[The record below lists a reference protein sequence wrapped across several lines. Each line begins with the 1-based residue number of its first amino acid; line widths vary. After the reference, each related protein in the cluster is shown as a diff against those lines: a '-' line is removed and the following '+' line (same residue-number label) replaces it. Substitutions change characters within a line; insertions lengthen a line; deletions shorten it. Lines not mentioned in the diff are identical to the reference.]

1 MRKITFSHPENYSL
15 LTELAFQR
23 PTLYFM
29 AMNSHELHILRQIVL
44 LTAVAVT
51 LGFLYG

>member
-1 MRKITFSHPENYSL
+1 
-15 LTELAFQR
+15 
-23 PTLYFM
+23 M
-29 AMNSHELHILRQIVL
+29 AMNSHDLLIVRQIVL